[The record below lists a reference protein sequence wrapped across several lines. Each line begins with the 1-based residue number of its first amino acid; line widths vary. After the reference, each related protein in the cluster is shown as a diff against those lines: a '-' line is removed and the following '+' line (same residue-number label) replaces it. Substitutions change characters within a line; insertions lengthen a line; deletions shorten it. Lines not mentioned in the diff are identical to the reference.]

1 MFNIKEAFVDREF
14 QCMSGLDFQEIKLVF
29 HSQFLDTSLNGSCGL
44 HEQVLSDLSQSLL
57 S

>member
-14 QCMSGLDFQEIKLVF
+14 PCISGLDFQEIQLVF
-29 HSQFLDTSLNGSCGL
+29 NSQFLDTSLNGSCGL
-44 HEQVLSDLSQSLL
+44 HEQVLSDFSQSLL